1 MEKLPPTRNVLA
13 QLRCGWEF
21 FYLYTAPAVTR
32 LREEQT
38 GEHSVSVST
47 APAVTRLREEQ
58 TGGHSVS
65 VSMAPAD
72 SHNEQSELGLSTA
85 QAGMKR
91 QPSADEALLWRL
103 STAQAEYFHRKHL
116 ITSKNTQG
124 IIFMLF
130 YMRPFSTLIIEE
142 RFHTMV

>member
-38 GEHSVSVST
+38 GEHSVGRNE
-47 APAVTRLREEQ
+47 AR
-58 TGGHSVS
+58 
-65 VSMAPAD
+65 AD

-85 QAGMKR
+85 RAEHFRRKIPDNIEKHTR
-91 QPSADEALLWRL
+91 DEFYATLC
-103 STAQAEYFHRKHL
+103 E
-116 ITSKNTQG
+116 
-124 IIFMLF
+124 IF
-130 YMRPFSTLIIEE
+130 
-142 RFHTMV
+142 

>member
-21 FYLYTAPAVTR
+21 FYLY
-32 LREEQT
+32 
-38 GEHSVSVST
+38 T

-103 STAQAEYFHRKHL
+103 STAQAEYFHRK
-116 ITSKNTQG
+116 TSNNIEKYARDN
-124 IIFMLF
+124 F
-130 YMRPFSTLIIEE
+130 YAILYETF
-142 RFHTMV
+142 